1 MTETVCVIPAY
12 NVEATLGAVAAG
24 VRDALG
30 AITIIAVDD
39 GSSDGT
45 RLVAE
50 RTCDRVIGFSSN
62 RGKGAAL
69 RAGFEAALALGAGA
83 VLTIDAD
90 GQHEPARASSLL
102 DALATADVVIGVR
115 ARDGAMPLHR
125 RMSNAL
131 SSRAISACAG
141 CPLPDTQSGY
151 RAMRGG
157 VVRDVRPAGDRYEFE
172 TEFLILAGQAGY
184 RIAAIPVPTIYG
196 APSHF
201 RELRDS
207 VRVVR
212 SIWRYRAGAAH

>member
-1 MTETVCVIPAY
+1 MTERVCVIPAY

-45 RLVAE
+45 RRVAE

-69 RAGFEAALALGAGA
+69 RAGFEAAVGLGAGA

-115 ARDGAMPLHR
+115 ARDGGMPLHR

-141 CPLPDTQSGY
+141 CRLPDTQSGY

-172 TEFLILAGQAGY
+172 TEFLILAGLAGY
-184 RIAAIPVPTIYG
+184 RIAAVPVPTIYG

-201 RELRDS
+201 RNLRDT

-212 SIWRYRAGAAH
+212 SIWRHRAGAVH

>member
-12 NVEATLGAVAAG
+12 NVEATLGAVVAG